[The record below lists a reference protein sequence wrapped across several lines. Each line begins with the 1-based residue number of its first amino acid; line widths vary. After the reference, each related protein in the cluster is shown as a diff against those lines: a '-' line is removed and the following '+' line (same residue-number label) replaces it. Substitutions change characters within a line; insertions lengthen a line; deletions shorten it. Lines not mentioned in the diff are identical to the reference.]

1 MINKS
6 IKIFRKKL
14 SFILYVLELSGRN
27 GFWLFSIV
35 QIRCDDYS
43 CFKRANFLIK
53 LAVVCES

>member
-35 QIRCDDYS
+35 QIRW
-43 CFKRANFLIK
+43 
-53 LAVVCES
+53 